1 MDLLIFNRDLDY
13 LGIIDTFSS
22 LRWVRRYNKSG
33 EFELHCPLT
42 QHSLELLKRENII
55 YKKEDNEAGY
65 IETRQLGLNSSGEE
79 TLQIR
84 GEFLTN
90 YLDRR
95 IIWDMENLNTTNEK
109 AMRYLVDKNCINTR
123 TERRIPF
130 LDLDRE
136 KYFIGDIQ
144 KQVSYKNLLEELENI
159 SNTSDLGYRINF
171 EYKSKKLLFEVY
183 KGLDRTAD
191 QKTNAPAIFSKDF
204 ENILEQNFVDS
215 LNNYKNVAYV
225 AGAGEGAER
234 KFTTI
239 GNSSSLDRYEL
250 FVDARDLQNTEQKE
264 EIKKD
269 EDGNETK
276 ETVDVPIPW
285 EKYEPLL
292 LQRGNE
298 KLAECQQIQTFDS
311 KINIRSNLRYK
322 EDFNL
327 GDLVTCIDR
336 KWGIR
341 LDSRIVEVEEIYEGN
356 EISVNIILGNNI
368 PTLIDKIKQRMR

>member
-1 MDLLIFNRDLDY
+1 MDLLIFNRGLDY

-33 EFELHCPLT
+33 EFELHCPLA

-65 IETRQLGLNSSGEE
+65 IETRQLGLNSNGEE

-84 GEFLTN
+84 GKFLTN

-136 KYFIGDIQ
+136 KYLIGDIQ

-159 SNTSDLGYRINF
+159 SNTSDLGYRVNF
-171 EYKSKKLLFEVY
+171 QYKSKKLLFEVY
-183 KGLDRTAD
+183 KGLDRTAE
-191 QKTNAPAIFSKDF
+191 QKINVPAIFSKEY
-204 ENILEQNFVDS
+204 ENILEQSYFDS
-215 LNNYKNVAYV
+215 INNYKNTCLI
-225 AGAGEGAER
+225 AGAGEGKDR
-234 KFTTI
+234 KLTSI
-239 GNSSSLDRYEL
+239 EEGKVLDRYEL
-250 FVDARDLQNTEQKE
+250 YVDARDIANTKQVEKLDNEGNKTTE
-264 EIKKD
+264 E
-269 EDGNETK
+269 
-276 ETVDVPIPW
+276 VPIPDSD
-285 EKYEPLL
+285 YYPMLI
-292 LQRGNE
+292 QRGNE

-327 GDLVTCIDR
+327 GDLVT
-336 KWGIR
+336 
-341 LDSRIVEVEEIYEGN
+341 
-356 EISVNIILGNNI
+356 
-368 PTLIDKIKQRMR
+368 